1 MDFQHA
7 DCGSKPL
14 TQAMAESWEAY
25 EKYAWGRDELQP
37 LSRTGNDR
45 FGGLG
50 ATLVDSMDTLLLM
63 GMHEQ
68 YAR

>member
-1 MDFQHA
+1 
-7 DCGSKPL
+7 
-14 TQAMAESWEAY
+14 MAESWGAY

-37 LSRTGNDR
+37 LSRSGNDR

-63 GMHEQ
+63 GMYDE
-68 YAR
+68 YARCALAHPRTPDIQ